1 MYENTLLKKKE
12 NFFKR
17 NLFVI
22 IAFFAT
28 AILMTLVYFCFDMVP
43 FGDITI
49 LRMDLYH
56 QYGPLFGELLERI
69 KNGETFLYSF
79 NSGMGSSFLGNFFNY
94 LSSPLS
100 WLVIL
105 FKHVDITDFIAL
117 IVLLKASLS
126 SSAFAYYLK
135 KNHNRNDLSIAAFG
149 IMYSFCGYFIAY
161 YWNVMWIDAMYI
173 LPFVILGIENI
184 INKGKP
190 FCFISALTIM
200 FFSSYYMA
208 FMICIF
214 SVIYFIAYYFMH
226 YNATSIIRTK
236 PEGRLKFSEKIKNF
250 FASRFINSGVTF
262 AFSAILSAAL
272 AACALVPVYFI
283 LKNCSATS
291 GTFPEEFKTY
301 FNVFDFLANHIASV
315 TPTIRSSG
323 DVVLPNVYC
332 GIATLILVPLFAF
345 TKTISKKEKI
355 ISLSLLVVIFV
366 SFNTNYLNYIWHGL
380 HFPNDL
386 PYRFSFIYSFILL
399 TIAYKA
405 LMRIKEVGR
414 NVIMGVG
421 VSLIAFII
429 ATQKIESHNV
439 YEFSIYISLIAA
451 VVYIGVLY
459 LFRDKRYQ
467 TTAVSL
473 LLFCCVFSEAAC
485 ANTQNF
491 SMSQPKT
498 NYTSDY
504 SSFMNA
510 KEVLDKHN
518 GNKMYRMELTDL
530 RTRMDPSWYNYYGL
544 STFSSMA
551 YENLSALQEKL
562 GLSGNDIN
570 SYTYCPQ
577 TPVYNAMV
585 SLKYLA
591 NRTNASAGAYKPDPT
606 LFSQIGTE
614 GLYELYENEY
624 HLPIAYGVPVEMLDW
639 IYDQSN
645 PMLVQEDYFEKATGI
660 EDVFDDVK
668 ITNVTFDNVSY
679 FDWENNY
686 GGFNYQKIA
695 EDEEATITLEI
706 DVSETGSIYFYLN
719 CYNVPS
725 ITCTTDSFTYTRSYD
740 ERFLVDVGNCKKGE
754 TLYID
759 IPMPDDENNGYI
771 DFGVYTINKEKFREG
786 YASLV
791 DTSLDVT
798 TFEETCIKGKIN
810 MPYSGL
816 LYTSIPY
823 DTGWT
828 VTVDGKV
835 LSKESVHALGEALI
849 AIDLSEGDHTVEF
862 NYYPTG
868 MTAGLII
875 SASALAVLILF
886 IILYFTKP
894 FKKYRRSFG
903 DHMAEFA
910 DFSIVEE
917 DNTKEEPVEE
927 EKSPE
932 QQIASQNLDT
942 DNLEV
947 IVEEFH
953 DNFTV
958 KSFDEL
964 ESEPEENQNNE

>member
-56 QYGPLFGELLERI
+56 QYGPLFGELLDRI

-190 FCFISALTIM
+190 FCFITALTIM

-332 GIATLILVPLFAF
+332 GIAALILVPLFAF

-439 YEFSIYISLIAA
+439 
-451 VVYIGVLY
+451 
-459 LFRDKRYQ
+459 
-467 TTAVSL
+467 
-473 LLFCCVFSEAAC
+473 
-485 ANTQNF
+485 
-491 SMSQPKT
+491 
-498 NYTSDY
+498 
-504 SSFMNA
+504 
-510 KEVLDKHN
+510 
-518 GNKMYRMELTDL
+518 
-530 RTRMDPSWYNYYGL
+530 
-544 STFSSMA
+544 
-551 YENLSALQEKL
+551 
-562 GLSGNDIN
+562 
-570 SYTYCPQ
+570 
-577 TPVYNAMV
+577 
-585 SLKYLA
+585 
-591 NRTNASAGAYKPDPT
+591 
-606 LFSQIGTE
+606 
-614 GLYELYENEY
+614 
-624 HLPIAYGVPVEMLDW
+624 
-639 IYDQSN
+639 
-645 PMLVQEDYFEKATGI
+645 
-660 EDVFDDVK
+660 
-668 ITNVTFDNVSY
+668 
-679 FDWENNY
+679 
-686 GGFNYQKIA
+686 
-695 EDEEATITLEI
+695 
-706 DVSETGSIYFYLN
+706 
-719 CYNVPS
+719 
-725 ITCTTDSFTYTRSYD
+725 
-740 ERFLVDVGNCKKGE
+740 
-754 TLYID
+754 
-759 IPMPDDENNGYI
+759 
-771 DFGVYTINKEKFREG
+771 
-786 YASLV
+786 
-791 DTSLDVT
+791 
-798 TFEETCIKGKIN
+798 
-810 MPYSGL
+810 
-816 LYTSIPY
+816 
-823 DTGWT
+823 
-828 VTVDGKV
+828 
-835 LSKESVHALGEALI
+835 
-849 AIDLSEGDHTVEF
+849 
-862 NYYPTG
+862 
-868 MTAGLII
+868 
-875 SASALAVLILF
+875 
-886 IILYFTKP
+886 
-894 FKKYRRSFG
+894 
-903 DHMAEFA
+903 
-910 DFSIVEE
+910 
-917 DNTKEEPVEE
+917 
-927 EKSPE
+927 
-932 QQIASQNLDT
+932 
-942 DNLEV
+942 
-947 IVEEFH
+947 
-953 DNFTV
+953 
-958 KSFDEL
+958 
-964 ESEPEENQNNE
+964 